1 MKKGFT
7 LIELLIIVV
16 IVGILV
22 TAAVAEYRISMEKA
36 RGLQGVNDIQALS
49 DALNVY
55 YMTHDYDYGNADNG
69 AAALEYAKRVAN
81 LTKNEFFKE
90 NPVLSV
96 TTAAR
101 VFVSWERNLDGN
113 AYTLK
118 WQLDDGHVTERYCL
132 YNSTRAQRYC
142 RALGATV
149 SSGSGKM
156 RFYKGTGYAME

>member
-55 YMTHDYDYGNADNG
+55 YMTHDYDYGVEDNG
-69 AAALEYAKRVAN
+69 QAALEYAKRVAN
-81 LTKNEFFKE
+81 LTKNEFFKTPSL
-90 NPVLSV
+90 NVNTV
-96 TTAAR
+96 AR
-101 VFVSWERNLDGN
+101 VFVSWKRNLDGN
-113 AYTLK
+113 AYTLQ

-132 YNSTRAQRYC
+132 YSSTRAQRYC
-142 RALGATV
+142 RALGATI

-156 RFYKGTGYAME
+156 RFYKGKGYSVE

>member
-69 AAALEYAKRVAN
+69 QAALEYAKRVAN
-81 LTKNEFFKE
+81 LTKNEFFTTTSL
-90 NPVLSV
+90 NVS
-96 TTAAR
+96 TAAR
-101 VFVSWERNLDGN
+101 VFVSLKRNLDGN

-149 SSGSGKM
+149 LSGSGKM
-156 RFYKGTGYAME
+156 RFYKGKGYAME